1 MSEFSKTIFI
11 NITKKYFYYIAV
23 FNIIDML
30 LTLYATTKGYGVEI
44 NPFLSELVNYPV
56 LFVISKG
63 VLPSLLLLIV
73 FYRLRQAK
81 AIEIKKKH
89 QVFKVMLILVYAGN
103 HFPFY
108 LDLLLIYILIPLFS
122 IANREFFYLLLYLH
136 LFAVLCK
143 IKFEFID

>member
-81 AIEIKKKH
+81 AIEIKKSIKYL
-89 QVFKVMLILVYAGN
+89 KLCSYWYMLVITS
-103 HFPFY
+103 HFIW
-108 LDLLLIYILIPLFS
+108 IYYS
-122 IANREFFYLLLYLH
+122 
-136 LFAVLCK
+136 
-143 IKFEFID
+143 FIFWFHYSL